1 MPSTRITGSAPRAR
15 RVVKDSV
22 AAAAVDLARDAA
34 LEVAGEGQV
43 GEHLGSSADPAA
55 GERVVVHRFA
65 CTAAG
70 YRGWAWSV
78 VVARAPRS
86 KTATVSEVVLLPA
99 DDAVVAPSWL
109 PWAQRL
115 QPGDVGPTDV
125 LPRVADDVRLVQGYE
140 STDLSGEG
148 DADPVARWELGLGRA
163 RVLGPV
169 GRSEAATRWY
179 GGDAGPTAPSARAAA
194 APCATCGFFVPL
206 TGALRRVFGVCAN
219 DWSPDDGRVVSRDHG
234 CGAHS
239 ETDLMLPSERPPAP
253 VVDDEALEPV
263 VMTRGAEPVDPTT

>member
-1 MPSTRITGSAPRAR
+1 
-15 RVVKDSV
+15 VVKDAV
-22 AAAAVDLARDAA
+22 AAAAVDLAREAA
-34 LEVAGEGQV
+34 VEVAGEGQV

-65 CTAAG
+65 CVAPG

-78 VVARAPRS
+78 VVARAPRA
-86 KTATVSEVVLLPA
+86 KAPTVSEVVLLPA

-109 PWAQRL
+109 PWSQRL
-115 QPGDVGPTDV
+115 QPGDLGPADV
-125 LPRVADDVRLVQGYE
+125 LPRIADDVRLVQGYE
-140 STDLSGEG
+140 ATDLAGEG
-148 DADPVARWELGLGRA
+148 DGGDAGGVGAAVRFELGLGRA

-179 GGDAGPTAPSARAAA
+179 EGDAGPTGPSARAAA

-239 ETDLMLPSERPPAP
+239 ETDVVVPPERPPAP

-263 VMTRGAEPVDPTT
+263 VLTRGPEPVDPAP